1 MTDGRTTK
9 LTNASNKQ
17 EAEEVLSFVQDLTN
31 EERQNFLLLLQGAK
45 LARVLMEQSRDMKEE
60 LTTV

>member
-1 MTDGRTTK
+1 MTDGRTTI